1 MLCKDKITSIF
12 CIIDDILKKLIILK
26 IFAEKC
32 LIVRLLQRH
41 LQLLRFYKKLPYLCP
56 VKERKDKLFFIYQ
69 ILWLELVKESA
80 SSLLFFTPWFLL
92 KGFPLFFGV
101 GFSSESASD
110 FLGFNTIF
118 ELFFSVNLSCLAINK
133 PAF

>member
-1 MLCKDKITSIF
+1 MLCKGKTTSIF
-12 CIIDDILKKLIILK
+12 CIIDDILKKLITLK

-92 KGFPLFFGV
+92 KGFPLFFR
-101 GFSSESASD
+101 
-110 FLGFNTIF
+110 I
-118 ELFFSVNLSCLAINK
+118 NLSCLSIYIPIKREIQRRFSFLYSMNVWIK
-133 PAF
+133 FFN